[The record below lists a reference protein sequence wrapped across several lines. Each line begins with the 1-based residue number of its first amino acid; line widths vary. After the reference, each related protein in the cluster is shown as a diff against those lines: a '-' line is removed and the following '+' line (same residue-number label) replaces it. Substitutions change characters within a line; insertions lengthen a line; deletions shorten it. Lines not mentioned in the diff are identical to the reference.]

1 MHSTDNDWQDHEFML
16 DDKKNVLEAKRCGY
30 VAIVGRPNVGKST
43 LLNHLLGKKV
53 SITSRRPQTTRHQIL
68 GIHTRE
74 CIQTI
79 YVDTPGMSS
88 NTNRKIHKYM
98 NKEAV
103 KALMD
108 VNLIVF
114 VVDRC
119 VWLQDDQWILN
130 NIISAKCP
138 VIVAVNKIDRVLHKN
153 DLIEYFKILAGYAEF
168 LAIVPISA
176 QNGKN
181 IKQLQDQISQKIPV
195 GKHLFEK
202 DQFTDR
208 NSRFLVA
215 ELIREKIMRQLGDEL
230 PYSVAVEI
238 ESFKRVERSSG
249 VLWDIQGSI
258 FVERSGQKAIVIG
271 NGGERLKKIGQE
283 ARLGMENLLGNKVML
298 RLWVKVRRG
307 WSNDVRALQSLGY
320 EYSG

>member
-1 MHSTDNDWQDHEFML
+1 MDSTDNDWQDHELIL
-16 DDKKNVLEAKRCGY
+16 DDKENVLEATRCGY
-30 VAIVGRPNVGKST
+30 VAIVGRTNVGNSS
-43 LLNHLLGKKV
+43 LLNHLFGNKV
-53 SITSRRPQTTRHQIL
+53 YITSRRPQTTRHQIL
-68 GIHTRE
+68 GIHTQD

-88 NTNRKIHKYM
+88 NTSRKIHKYM

-119 VWLQDDQWILN
+119 VWMQDDQWILN

-153 DLIEYFKILAGYAEF
+153 DLIEYFKTLAGYAEF

-181 IKQLQDQISQKIPV
+181 IKQLQEQISQKIPV

-283 ARLGMENLLGNKVML
+283 ARLGMENLLGDKVML

-320 EYSG
+320 DYTG